1 MHPFIASVVFS
12 PQVFINNDFVDSQSG
27 KTFPTINPA
36 TGEVICQVAEGDKVR
51 IRPFSYVDL
60 QLYFIYIKA
69 EKLANAL
76 CFIYPFHCLHSL
88 SRQLR
93 CCLQKLNRT
102 QCWGFLSRVIN
113 NHDCVINSLNTHCTD
128 LLEGFWWLIQIFVWD
143 FCICFISFFLREGNI
158 LNYEYKEKI
167 VAHWIVHGYN
177 GDIACYSWYKMSL
190 SSFWNIQNL

>member
-51 IRPFSYVDL
+51 IRPFSNVDL

-113 NHDCVINSLNTHCTD
+113 NHDRVINSLKHSLYRPVGRILMVNT
-128 LLEGFWWLIQIFVWD
+128 D
-143 FCICFISFFLREGNI
+143 FCLRFLYLFHFLFPSRRKHFK
-158 LNYEYKEKI
+158 LW
-167 VAHWIVHGYN
+167 V
-177 GDIACYSWYKMSL
+177 
-190 SSFWNIQNL
+190 

>member
-167 VAHWIVHGYN
+167 VAH
-177 GDIACYSWYKMSL
+177 
-190 SSFWNIQNL
+190 